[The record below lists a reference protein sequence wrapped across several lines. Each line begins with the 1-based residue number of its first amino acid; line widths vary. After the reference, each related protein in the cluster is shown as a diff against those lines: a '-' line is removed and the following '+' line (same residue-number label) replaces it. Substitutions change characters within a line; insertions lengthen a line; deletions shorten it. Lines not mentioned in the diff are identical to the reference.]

1 MTSLVIRDATERD
14 VPAIVAML
22 ADDDK
27 GGLREDVSEVLN
39 PGYAA
44 AFAAINADP
53 KHHLL
58 VAERGGILIGT
69 FQLSFL
75 PGLSHRGAWR
85 GQIEAVRI
93 ARERRGQGLGRE
105 MIEWAIARCRDRGC
119 RMVQLS
125 THRSRN
131 RAHAFYERLGFEP
144 SHVGMK
150 LQLVGTGG

>member
-1 MTSLVIRDATERD
+1 MSALIIRDATDGE

-27 GGLREDVSEVLN
+27 GRLREDVNESLD

-44 AFAAINADP
+44 GFAAITTDP
-53 KHHLL
+53 NQRLL
-58 VAERGGILIGT
+58 VAEHDGEIVGT

-93 ARERRGQGLGRE
+93 AREWRSRGLGRE
-105 MIEWAIARCRDRGC
+105 MIEWAIARCRERGC
-119 RMVQLS
+119 HLVQLS

-150 LQLVGTGG
+150 LYLVGTGM

>member
-1 MTSLVIRDATERD
+1 MSSLVIRDATERD

-44 AFAAINADP
+44 AFAAINGDP
-53 KHHLL
+53 NHHLL

-75 PGLSHRGAWR
+75 PGLSHRGLLIIAR
-85 GQIEAVRI
+85 PMASIAGLGAGRLRLFGSRASAAVR
-93 ARERRGQGLGRE
+93 G
-105 MIEWAIARCRDRGC
+105 
-119 RMVQLS
+119 
-125 THRSRN
+125 
-131 RAHAFYERLGFEP
+131 
-144 SHVGMK
+144 
-150 LQLVGTGG
+150 